1 MEWKP
6 KEKPKAKAFK
16 EFHLKNNVVIGV
28 FQGSFGTNPDLDI
41 VVKYQDLRY
50 SKRVRTPKHIH
61 WAIDLLIK
69 REHNRELTNEFIAY
83 LRDMWNKVEPF
94 KTKEDQQTCELKL
107 TSSERLREFEELNQ
121 YGELSVEFIGHV
133 IELFMIEE
141 KTGLEG
147 AFMFKDLFD
156 ALYTGKDV
164 FSIVSLATYNGR

>member
-6 KEKPKAKAFK
+6 RGKPKVTAFK
-16 EFHLKNNVVIGV
+16 EFHLKGRVTIAV
-28 FQGSFGTNPDLDI
+28 FQGSFGQNPELDI
-41 VVKYQDLRY
+41 VVKYKDLKY
-50 SKRVRTPKHIH
+50 SNRVRTPKHIH

-69 REHNRELTNEFIAY
+69 REHEPELTNKFIEY

-94 KTKEDQQTCELKL
+94 RNKKQQQECELKL
-107 TSSERLREFEELNQ
+107 TSEEKLKQFEKLDKHGEF
-121 YGELSVEFIGHV
+121 SVEFIGHV

-156 ALYTGKDV
+156 ALHKGRDI